1 MSNKDN
7 HLIFERYIHNE
18 PMNEG
23 LKDVLAAGA
32 LGLASLAGPNKDV
45 QAAAP
50 TPAVQNVQ
58 DAKETIK
65 KEIRNNEGFEE
76 RTYADPIHKM
86 KVPTVGYGF
95 SLKEAHVQKA
105 LKEAGVNVS
114 DIYNVVLNKQ
124 QAEKAL
130 DILLNQAI
138 ADARALFPN
147 YDSLPFIPKK
157 LMTDMSYN
165 LGKPKLSGFTELRKA
180 IAANDFNKAA
190 DEMKD
195 SKWYRDV
202 KSRGV
207 RMVDEMRAFANQGKR
222 NADEQAIIVRQG
234 DTLSGIAKREGY
246 TLQQLLKAN
255 PQIKNADRINPG
267 DPINKP

>member
-1 MSNKDN
+1 VDKDN
-7 HLIFERYIHNE
+7 HLIFERYLHNE

-65 KEIRNNEGFEE
+65 KEIRANEGFREK
-76 RTYADPIHKM
+76 TYADPIHKW

-105 LKEAGVNVS
+105 LKEAGVNIS
-114 DIYNVVLNKQ
+114 NINNVVLNKQ

-138 ADARALFPN
+138 KDARALFPN

-190 DEMKD
+190 DEMKN

-207 RMVDEMRAFANQGKR
+207 RMVDEMRAFANQGTR
-222 NADEQAIIVRQG
+222 NADEKMVIVKQG
-234 DTLSGIAKREGY
+234 DNLSKIAKDNKI
-246 TLQQLLKAN
+246 TLQQLLQAN
-255 PQIKNADRINPG
+255 PQIKNP
-267 DPINKP
+267 NKISIGQKIKLP

>member
-65 KEIRNNEGFEE
+65 KEIRANEGFREK
-76 RTYADPIHKM
+76 TYADPIHKW

-105 LKEAGVNVS
+105 LKQAGVNIS
-114 DIYNVVLNKQ
+114 NINNVVLNKQ

-130 DILLNQAI
+130 DLLLNQAI

>member
-1 MSNKDN
+1 MDTDN

-50 TPAVQNVQ
+50 TPVVQNVQ
-58 DAKETIK
+58 DAKEAFK
-65 KEIRNNEGFEE
+65 EEIRKNEGEKK
-76 RTYADPIHKM
+76 TLYIDTVGK
-86 KVPTVGYGF
+86 PTIGYGF
-95 SLKEAHVQKA
+95 NTKEKHVLNA
-105 LKEAGVNVS
+105 LSQAGV
-114 DIYNVVLNKQ
+114 DIRNLSRVTMSKPQ
-124 QAEKAL
+124 MEKTL
-130 DILLNQAI
+130 DLLVNQAI
-138 ADARALFPN
+138 KDAKSLFPN

-165 LGKPKLSGFTELRKA
+165 LGYNRLAGFKELRKA

-207 RMVDEMRAFANQGKR
+207 RMVDEMRAFANQGTR
-222 NADEQAIIVRQG
+222 NADEKAVIIKQG
-234 DTLSGIAKREGY
+234 DSLSKIARDHKI
-246 TLQQLLKAN
+246 TLQQLLKVN
-255 PQIKNADRINPG
+255 PQIKNP
-267 DPINKP
+267 NKISIGQKIKLP